1 MRARIKGDPPL
12 SRAGKLRFLFVPY
25 RWGEDLAGGAERL
38 HRRLVRELVD
48 AGHSVE
54 VWTTTAHR
62 FRPFCHWGALWNQF
76 LPEGDTRD
84 EGVLVRRFRARRF
97 PKLYLAYEAKRVQR
111 AHERLPL
118 DVPDARLAGIKG
130 PLLDTDW
137 HEVEPTPDGPR
148 RWSSGLS
155 HIRLPASHEGG
166 TLVLRGDAPW
176 VVDAKLGAE
185 DGVAARRTRGN
196 FELRAEIPR
205 GVVRVPL
212 RVDGAQRPL
221 RDFRTLGVR
230 LAQMTFQSEA
240 QTLDGDLWRD
250 ARAYAKDEDLWAH
263 AQRQPEW
270 MEGSFAR
277 LRGPNSPGL
286 EESLARDTARFD
298 VILSANLPWR
308 LYGGAGARGGKPRR
322 VLIPLMHIGDSYY
335 YRRQYLEAM
344 RKADLVAAMTPWA
357 ASKVFPQTGSVATFV
372 GAPVWP
378 DERLV
383 RMADARPVRD
393 RSAMKVLTVS
403 RKSPDK
409 RYREIAESAARLK
422 SAGTAVEFIGV
433 GEDID
438 GAAMP
443 EGTTWRGALGDDAL
457 RECWLHADVFVL
469 MSESESFG
477 MVIVEAWHA
486 RLPVIANP
494 RCAPVASLIEDG
506 VTGILA
512 TPGAELD
519 AALARLAR
527 DPELRRR
534 IADAGCARARREFVR
549 GAAAQRLVDALST
562 M

>member
-1 MRARIKGDPPL
+1 M
-12 SRAGKLRFLFVPY
+12 
-25 RWGEDLAGGAERL
+25 GA
-38 HRRLVRELVD
+38 
-48 AGHSVE
+48 
-54 VWTTTAHR
+54 
-62 FRPFCHWGALWNQF
+62 
-76 LPEGDTRD
+76 
-84 EGVLVRRFRARRF
+84 
-97 PKLYLAYEAKRVQR
+97 
-111 AHERLPL
+111 
-118 DVPDARLAGIKG
+118 
-130 PLLDTDW
+130 LLDTDW

-148 RWSSGLS
+148 RWSSALS
-155 HIRLPASHEGG
+155 HIRFSPNHEGG
-166 TLVLRGDAPW
+166 TLVLRGTAPW
-176 VVDAKLGAE
+176 SVDAKLGAE
-185 DGVAARRTRGN
+185 DGVAAKRIRGA

-205 GVVRVPL
+205 GVGRVPL
-212 RVDGAQRPL
+212 RIAGAQRPL
-221 RDFRTLGVR
+221 RDFRTLGVM
-230 LAQMTFQSEA
+230 LAGMSFENETRTIE
-240 QTLDGDLWRD
+240 GDLWRD
-250 ARAYAKDEDLWAH
+250 ARSFASDEELWSH
-263 AQRQPEW
+263 TQRQPEW

-277 LRGPNSPGL
+277 LRGPNSPEL
-286 EESLARDTARFD
+286 EDALAKNIADFD
-298 VILSANLPWR
+298 VIVSANLPWK
-308 LYGGAGARGGKPRR
+308 LHGGGTARGGKPRR
-322 VLIPLMHIGDSYY
+322 VLIPLMHVGDAYY
-335 YRRQYLEAM
+335 YRRQYLDAM

-357 ASKVFPQTGSVATFV
+357 ASKVFPKLGAVATFV

-393 RSAMKVLTVS
+393 RSAMRVLTVS

-409 RYREIAESAARLK
+409 RYREIAESVVRVR
-422 SAGTAVEFIGV
+422 AGGASIEFIGV

-443 EGTTWRGALGDDAL
+443 EGTSWRGALGDDAL

-494 RCAPVASLIEDG
+494 RCGPVASLIEDG

-512 TPGAELD
+512 TPGAGLD

-534 IADAGCARARREFVR
+534 LADAGCARARREFVR